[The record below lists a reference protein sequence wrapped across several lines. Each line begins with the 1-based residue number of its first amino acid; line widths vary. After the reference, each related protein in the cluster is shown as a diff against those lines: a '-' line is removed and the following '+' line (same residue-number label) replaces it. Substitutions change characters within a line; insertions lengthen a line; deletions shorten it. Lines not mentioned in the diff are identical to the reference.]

1 MGRRKLT
8 LSLDEELLRQ
18 ARVVAARRHTT
29 VNELVRQLLERL
41 INDER
46 RRRLAAWE
54 SIRDLVEHPRVV
66 IGGRLPTRDELHER

>member
-1 MGRRKLT
+1 MARRKLI

-41 INDER
+41 TDDEG
-46 RRRLAAWE
+46 RRLAAWE